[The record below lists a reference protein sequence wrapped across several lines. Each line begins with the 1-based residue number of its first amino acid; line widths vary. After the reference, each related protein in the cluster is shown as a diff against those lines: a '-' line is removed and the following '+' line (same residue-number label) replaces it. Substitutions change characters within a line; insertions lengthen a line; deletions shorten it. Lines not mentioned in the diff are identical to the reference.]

1 MTSHTLIPRRRETWI
16 HATLVFRQRRDGLSV
31 LIVETDM
38 LRVEIGLL
46 ALAPRRLRDRGDAIL
61 IEQPFQR
68 HLRRPGAMLAADRRQ
83 LRVRS
88 GPALRRPAIVHHGDR
103 FAARELG

>member
-1 MTSHTLIPRRRETWI
+1 MVPRGAFFGASIPRRRETGI
-16 HATLVFRQRRDGLSV
+16 HTALVFRQRRDGLSV

-46 ALAPRRLRDRGDAIL
+46 ALAARRLRDRGDAIL

-68 HLRRPGAMLAADRRQ
+68 HLRRAGAMLAADRRQ
-83 LRVRS
+83 RRVRS
-88 GPALRRPAIVHHGDR
+88 GPALRQR
-103 FAARELG
+103 